1 MYKTYNMTQ
10 LTLPMETEILIPNN
24 DIAHAVNQIVETI
37 PETEFYEF
45 NHLNSAS
52 PYHPK
57 MILKVILYAIHNL
70 YFLDEELKLHFQIVF
85 V

>member
-1 MYKTYNMTQ
+1 MTQ

-45 NHLNSAS
+45 NHYEEFIQKEIL
-52 PYHPK
+52 PK
-57 MILKVILYAIHNL
+57 LLLYC
-70 YFLDEELKLHFQIVF
+70 
-85 V
+85 

>member
-1 MYKTYNMTQ
+1 MYKNYNMTQ
-10 LTLPMETEILIPNN
+10 LTLPMDTEILISNN

-37 PETEFYEF
+37 PETEFYKF
-45 NHLNSAS
+45 DNLNSVS
-52 PYHPK
+52 PYHPE

>member
-37 PETEFYEF
+37 LETEFYKF
-45 NHLNSAS
+45 NH
-52 PYHPK
+52 Y
-57 MILKVILYAIHNL
+57 
-70 YFLDEELKLHFQIVF
+70 EELIQTEILPKLLLYC
-85 V
+85 